1 MPNSWKEKYLLFQV
15 RTRKDP
21 EAFAKLYDLYV
32 DRIYRFLSFKLAS
45 EEDAR
50 DITSEVFLRSWQHIH
65 DGKTLNTPVALFY
78 RIARNLTAD
87 FYRSKQRSEIPL
99 DLADEE
105 NQGLLKDAAT
115 VPNIA
120 NRLDIDFKTRS
131 VLDSLHG
138 LKENYRE
145 LIVFRYLDE
154 LSTREIGEILGKTE
168 VNVRVMLHRSLRA
181 LRTVM
186 AKKS

>member
-87 FYRSKQRSEIPL
+87 YYRSKQRSEVPL
-99 DLADEE
+99 DLTDEE
-105 NQGLLKDAAT
+105 ENRGLLKDAVT
-115 VPNIA
+115 VPNLD

-131 VLDSLHG
+131 VLDALRG

-145 LIVFRYLDE
+145 LIVF
-154 LSTREIGEILGKTE
+154 
-168 VNVRVMLHRSLRA
+168 
-181 LRTVM
+181 
-186 AKKS
+186 

>member
-1 MPNSWKEKYLLFQV
+1 MPNSWNEKYLLFQV

-32 DRIYRFLSFKLAS
+32 DRLYRFLSFKLAN

-50 DITSEVFLRSWQHIH
+50 DLTSEVFLRSWQHIH
-65 DGKTLNTPVALFY
+65 DGNKLRTPAALFY

-87 FYRSKQRSEIPL
+87 YYRSKQRAEVPL

-105 NQGLLKDAAT
+105 NRDLLKEAEAT
-115 VPNIA
+115 PNIA
-120 NRLDIDFKTRS
+120 DRLDLDFKTRAA
-131 VLDSLHG
+131 LDALRG